1 MEICLYSHQVLQILF
16 LFLVNP
22 SPQSVWAKQ
31 LFISKI
37 QHFLKFQKSFS
48 PWSLQHTHHFSL
60 FSLYSYSFNLR
71 KKYKTKIL
79 IYRLKT
85 CQVMEEEL
93 GRGSDLFLSK

>member
-37 QHFLKFQKSFS
+37 HFHKFQKGFS

-93 GRGSDLFLSK
+93 GRGGDLFLSK